1 MVEDLASLYTA
12 GMGLEVEI
20 KFKIEDLKALTRKL
34 RTSGFRLLTRRTH
47 EMNTLYDLPGQPLRG
62 KGEVLRIRKYG
73 DRWTVTFKAKGKAGR
88 HKSRKEIETR
98 VEDGQALA
106 EILEALDFA
115 PSFSYEKF
123 RTEWSDGQGH
133 VVVDET
139 PIGNFGE
146 IEGPSRWIDAVAR
159 SLGISSDQYITDSY
173 AVLFLKWK
181 QQTGSRAQ
189 DMLFNSVKANQ

>member
-1 MVEDLASLYTA
+1 
-12 GMGLEVEI
+12 MGLEVEI